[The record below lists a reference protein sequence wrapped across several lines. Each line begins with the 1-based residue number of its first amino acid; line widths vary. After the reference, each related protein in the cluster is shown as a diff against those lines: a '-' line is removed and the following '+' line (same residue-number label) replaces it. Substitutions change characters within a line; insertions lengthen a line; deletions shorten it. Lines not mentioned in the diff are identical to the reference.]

1 MLHMLCGACVHV
13 TVSELSADMLIS
25 MYLSIYLFMF
35 HGFLQVGEVTKS
47 HNNIDMFRLYLATQ
61 SVTITFCRAKHLVGP
76 PIPVSIPASGGMYCP
91 ASNVVRYLAARGTSP
106 GPLFVLEIYKPSRRT
121 CSMGGWIGLYVTAHY
136 SISFN

>member
-25 MYLSIYLFMF
+25 MYLFMF
-35 HGFLQVGEVTKS
+35 HDFLRVGEVTKS
-47 HNNIDMFRLYLATQ
+47 HNNIAMFRLYIATQ

-91 ASNVVRYLAARGTSP
+91 HPMLCGT
-106 GPLFVLEIYKPSRRT
+106 
-121 CSMGGWIGLYVTAHY
+121 
-136 SISFN
+136 